1 MLKLF
6 YIYLFIFNFL
16 NFTNFIN
23 SIVFIEKFL
32 NKNQWCLI
40 DRLLLNP
47 NTSNIM
53 KNKIHYIL
61 FKYYDQW
68 AFTKAY
74 KFKQFHRYK
83 CSHISVLE
91 LYTYASFGLYKSIKS
106 FRSEYRL
113 SFASYAENIINYE
126 LLKGLSDLHPITS
139 VSKSIR
145 KKGYSDKMKHKPS
158 NKIQLIGKNDW
169 IFDKN
174 FKNHFTHN
182 DNTPLDQI
190 LETNKYIYLWSKIN
204 CLNPFQ
210 KRIIYLKYNFYFER
224 IRSNKE
230 VSIMMC
236 CSEEWIRQ
244 NIVIIFTNLELLENT
259 LTIL

>member
-1 MLKLF
+1 MLRVLYF
-6 YIYLFIFNFL
+6 YLFIFNFL
-16 NFTNFIN
+16 NITNFIN
-23 SIVFIEKFL
+23 GIVFIEKFL
-32 NKNQWCLI
+32 NKNQWTLI
-40 DRLLLNP
+40 DRILLHP
-47 NTSNIM
+47 NTTNNM
-53 KNKIHYIL
+53 KNKIHYVL

-74 KFKQFHRYK
+74 KFKQLHKYK
-83 CSHISVLE
+83 CNHISVLE

-106 FRSEYRL
+106 FNSEYGV
-113 SFASYAENIINYE
+113 SFASYAEHGINYE

-145 KKGYSDKMKHKPS
+145 RKGYSDKIKPS

-169 IFDKN
+169 IFDKVI
-174 FKNHFTHN
+174 KSQLTDNH
-182 DNTPLDQI
+182 PLDHL
-190 LETNKYIYLWSKIN
+190 LETNKYLDLWTKIN
-204 CLNPFQ
+204 CLEPFQ
-210 KRIIYLKYNFYFER
+210 KRIIYLKYNFFFEK

-244 NIVIIFTNLELLENT
+244 NIVTIFKNLE
-259 LTIL
+259 ILD